1 MFYTDEAR
9 KIAPVFY
16 LALVCLVFWA
26 AMFYAWPFWAGAFCA
41 VAFGVLGS
49 YLFGSWLRDRIQA
62 RIQIHDARTR
72 EAIQAQLDDD
82 AQE

>member
-49 YLFGSWLRDRIQA
+49 YLFGSWLREKIRRRIA
-62 RIQIHDARTR
+62 WHDAQTR
-72 EAIQAQLDDD
+72 KEIQDQFDDL
-82 AQE
+82 EE